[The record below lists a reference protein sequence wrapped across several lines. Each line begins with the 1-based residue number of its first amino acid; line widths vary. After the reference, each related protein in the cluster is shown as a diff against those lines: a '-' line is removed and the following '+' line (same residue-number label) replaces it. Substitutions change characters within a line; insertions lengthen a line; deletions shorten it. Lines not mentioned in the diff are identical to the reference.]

1 FHSIMF
7 LLHHSLQY
15 IYTASTGI
23 NSFPD
28 FVAVGLVDGTEVMY
42 YDSDIRKAIPK
53 QDWMRKVTEDDP
65 QYWDFQSQ
73 GLYETQMSFINSIE
87 VAKKRLN
94 QSRGVHIFQNMY
106 GCEIDDEYERVEGWE
121 SFGYDGEDF
130 IAFDLKTE
138 RWSAPVHQ
146 AFITKNKW
154 DYDKMKVAETKNYIT
169 QTCPA
174 WLKKYLKYG
183 KNSLV
188 RTDHPSVYFLQ
199 KSSSS
204 QVSCHAT
211 GFYPSRAEM
220 FWRKDGEEIHEDVNK
235 GEILPNN
242 DGTFQMRV
250 DLDLS
255 SISSDDWMRYE
266 CVFQLSGLKE
276 DLVTKLEKEKIRTNK
291 SNSGRTKTHAPCSG
305 PPNYKGVRPAHQ
317 STAPCAQSEG
327 AWNTIPPHIVTL
339 YDVSLIV
346 KRDSAHYVCKHFYF
360 EDVNRLISDMF
371 GLSIL

>member
-1 FHSIMF
+1 MKNPEISMVII
-7 LLHHSLQY
+7 LLGGIKHHHQMHHSLQY

-291 SNSGRTKTHAPCSG
+291 KQCNCSVLLSRKEKCQFVCSKTNTDIELKQYSDLGEIFFRFPLKCIYCFIVLIFLHNNPSK
-305 PPNYKGVRPAHQ
+305 KG
-317 STAPCAQSEG
+317 
-327 AWNTIPPHIVTL
+327 
-339 YDVSLIV
+339 
-346 KRDSAHYVCKHFYF
+346 
-360 EDVNRLISDMF
+360 
-371 GLSIL
+371 IL

>member
-1 FHSIMF
+1 YYDLPPRN
-7 LLHHSLQY
+7 LLQLLFVHHSLQY

-183 KNSLV
+183 KNSLLQLPAITFFV
-188 RTDHPSVYFLQ
+188 IFIPSTMVTLFYFLHIALN
-199 KSSSS
+199 
-204 QVSCHAT
+204 CHAT

-276 DLVTKLEKEKIRTNK
+276 DLPSTHSVLPGLWIIVFIIKFIINHSSTITLVCRVFLTTSSPPQFMTKTKLPSRVL
-291 SNSGRTKTHAPCSG
+291 TH
-305 PPNYKGVRPAHQ
+305 V
-317 STAPCAQSEG
+317 
-327 AWNTIPPHIVTL
+327 
-339 YDVSLIV
+339 
-346 KRDSAHYVCKHFYF
+346 
-360 EDVNRLISDMF
+360 
-371 GLSIL
+371 